1 MSVILVTGLAL
12 LALAIALLA
21 RAVVLPR
28 ARSAEMLRTIA
39 NYGFASGNPTAVDA
53 EAPFSGLADRLG
65 LLAGRRLG
73 PMTSLRARLIAAGMY
88 ETTAFRFVGY
98 QVILAVALPLLWIFL
113 SGIFGLGGV
122 GAVIGFIWAA
132 LVGGLAPVYYL
143 SRKGR
148 MRQGAID
155 RELPELIDLLVV
167 TIEAGVGFAGALR
180 VAAERLEGP
189 LSEELRLTMQEQ
201 NMGLTAMEALRNL
214 GLRAPTP
221 GVRIFT
227 RAVMQGETLGV
238 SVGAIMRNVAL
249 EMRKRRKALA
259 EERAQKAPLKM
270 LFPLIFLIFPAM
282 FIVLLVPAVIAFV
295 RALS

>member
-73 PMTSLRARLIAAGMY
+73 PMTSLRGRLIAAGMY

-98 QVILAVALPLLWIFL
+98 QVLLAVALPLLWIFL

-148 MRQGAID
+148 MRQAAID

-214 GLRAPTP
+214 GQRAPTP

>member
-1 MSVILVTGLAL
+1 MSVILVAGLAL
-12 LALAIALLA
+12 LGLAISLLA

-28 ARSAEMLRTIA
+28 ARSASMLRTIA
-39 NYGFASGNPTAVDA
+39 NYGFASGNPSAVDA
-53 EAPFSGLADRLG
+53 EAPFSGLADRVG
-65 LLAGRRLG
+65 RLASRRLG
-73 PMTSLRARLIAAGMY
+73 PMTNLRGRLIAAGMY
-88 ETTAFRFVGY
+88 ETTVFRFVGY
-98 QVILAVALPLLWIFL
+98 QVILAVALPLIWIFL
-113 SGIFGLGGV
+113 SGLAGLGGL
-122 GAVIGFIWAA
+122 AVVLGFIWAA
-132 LVGGLAPVYYL
+132 VIGLFAPVYYL
-143 SRKGR
+143 SRRGR

-201 NMGLTAMEALRNL
+201 NMGLTAMEALHNL
-214 GLRAPTP
+214 GERAPTP

-282 FIVLLVPAVIAFV
+282 FIVLLVPAIIAFM